1 MKKSKYS
8 GLYGDYSSFSEEYEE
23 LSDAD
28 YDPEEE
34 EEGASREEP
43 DEE

>member
-1 MKKSKYS
+1 MPRSKYS

-28 YDPEEE
+28 YIPED
-34 EEGASREEP
+34 EEGALP
-43 DEE
+43 GGDV